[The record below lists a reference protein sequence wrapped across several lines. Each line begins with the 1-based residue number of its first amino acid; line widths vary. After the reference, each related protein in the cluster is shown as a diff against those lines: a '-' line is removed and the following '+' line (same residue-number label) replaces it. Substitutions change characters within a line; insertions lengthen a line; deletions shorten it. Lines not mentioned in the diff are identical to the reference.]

1 METRVGSINGES
13 LDNWVEE
20 EMCEGMNWSLLC
32 KLDDSLD
39 CRVGMKNQVRVHVG

>member
-13 LDNWVEE
+13 LNNWVEE

-39 CRVGMKNQVRVHVG
+39 CRVGMKNKVRVHVG